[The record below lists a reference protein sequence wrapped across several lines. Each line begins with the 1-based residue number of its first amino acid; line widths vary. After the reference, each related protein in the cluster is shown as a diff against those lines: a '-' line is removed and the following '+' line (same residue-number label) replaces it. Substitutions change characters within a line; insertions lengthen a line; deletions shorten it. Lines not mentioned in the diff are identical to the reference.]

1 MNRTKPISWTDL
13 KTIIPRMHSASQE
26 LKNPTEEQIQ
36 QAVENYLNLRG
47 VKFAHI
53 PKSLQRFIWSKTSH
67 TPPYVAREASRHLKG
82 IPDLLIFK
90 DVGMHQKPECLIIEL
105 KSEKGKPTAEQAN
118 WFMCGMVLAYSFE
131 EARKH
136 IDKFLGGE

>member
-13 KTIIPRMHSASQE
+13 KAIIPRMHSAAQE
-26 LKNPTEEQIQ
+26 LNNPTEEQIQ

-47 VKFAHI
+47 VKFVHI

-67 TPPYVAREASRHLKG
+67 TPPHVAREASRHLKG

-90 DVGMHQKPECLIIEL
+90 CVGVGRAPECLILEL
-105 KSEKGKPTAEQAN
+105 KRDKGKVTIEQTE
-118 WFMCGMVLAYSFE
+118 WFRLGMVLAHSFE
-131 EARKH
+131 EAREY